1 MKALI
6 FNSGIG
12 KRMGELTRNR
22 HKSMVPL
29 SNGETILG
37 RQVRILASRGI
48 REFVITTGAFGEQL
62 KEVCEDF
69 RVNFSAEHE
78 DALKF
83 HFVENPKYQE
93 TNYIYS
99 MYLAGE
105 YLDDDFL
112 MLHGD
117 LVFDEGLVSMV
128 LENERS
134 STCLINREKTLPEKD
149 FKGRV
154 VDGLLKEVSIS
165 IFDEDCFALQP
176 LYKLARKD
184 LLAWYGQV
192 VKFVERGETHVYA
205 ENALNEI
212 LDEVKI
218 YALSYAKHYIEEIDT
233 AEDYER
239 VKEEIEEFEAAKGA

>member
-12 KRMGELTRNR
+12 KRMGDLTQSR
-22 HKSMVPL
+22 HKSMVSL
-29 SNGETILG
+29 GNGETILG
-37 RQVRILASRGI
+37 RQVRILADKGI

-62 KEVCEDF
+62 KDVCENF
-69 RVNFSAEHE
+69 RATQAS
-78 DALKF
+78 DLKF
-83 HFVENPKYQE
+83 YFVENPKYQE

-117 LVFDEGLVSMV
+117 LVFNEDLVAMV
-128 LENERS
+128 LESERA

-154 VDGLLKEVSIS
+154 RDELLKEVSIIGLIELPDS
-165 IFDEDCFALQP
+165 MFVSTKPKIIIVMQKRIMDRNKCFMV
-176 LYKLARKD
+176 KLPSFTDVKD
-184 LLAWYGQV
+184 FNGSLMDIEAW
-192 VKFVERGETHVYA
+192 F
-205 ENALNEI
+205 ENNN
-212 LDEVKI
+212 
-218 YALSYAKHYIEEIDT
+218 YNNRSEEN
-233 AEDYER
+233 
-239 VKEEIEEFEAAKGA
+239 

>member
-12 KRMGELTRNR
+12 KRMGDLTQSR
-22 HKSMVPL
+22 HKSMVSL
-29 SNGETILG
+29 GNGETILG
-37 RQVRILASRGI
+37 RQVRIFADKGI

-62 KEVCEDF
+62 KDVCENF
-69 RVNFSAEHE
+69 RATQAS
-78 DALKF
+78 DLKF
-83 HFVENPKYQE
+83 YFVENPKYQE

-117 LVFDEGLVSMV
+117 LVFNEDLVAMV
-128 LENERS
+128 LESERA

-154 VDGLLKEVSIS
+154 RDELLKEVSIS

-184 LLAWYGQV
+184 LMAWYRQV
-192 VKFVERGETHVYA
+192 AKFVERGDTNVYA

-239 VKEEIEEFEAAKGA
+239 VKREIDEFEAAKGV